1 MNDAELLDGF
11 ETSTLN
17 QFPHEYH
24 VRVAYLL
31 VLKYG
36 QDEAFQRMIDG
47 IKGLASNFGLSA
59 SFIHITR
66 TAAWIKIIGSQV
78 EAPVPS
84 SKFLDTHPDLLRK
97 DLLED
102 YYNWG
107 RLFTP
112 KSRRTFVEPNRPFPA
127 APGELVPP
135 PSATA
140 PRRR

>member
-1 MNDAELLDGF
+1 MKDADLLAGF
-11 ETSTLN
+11 ERSTLN

-31 VLKYG
+31 ILKYG
-36 QDEAFQRMIDG
+36 QEEAFDHMVAG
-47 IKGLASNFGLSA
+47 IKGLASRFGTSP

-78 EAPVPS
+78 DIPLPS
-84 SKFLDTHPDLLRK
+84 GEFLDNHPDLLRK

-107 RLFTP
+107 RLLTP
-112 KSRRTFVEPNRPFPA
+112 RSRRTFVEPNRPFPTS
-127 APGELVPP
+127 PGELK
-135 PSATA
+135 A
-140 PRRR
+140 PRLTSPPNRR